1 MITMQLR
8 AAKLSKKSTD
18 YKNWNNFCGIVTIL
32 LLFSASAKAQHFDSV
47 KVRKDTLQTTAVP
60 FFNKYSLLTAQQP
73 VLSKKIST
81 NLGSPFAHWGFMCKG
96 EYRLEQKT
104 GIPLKVRL
112 GSLEYVNKLE
122 GKQ

>member
-32 LLFSASAKAQHFDSV
+32 LLFSAPVKAQLFDSV
-47 KVRKDTLQTTAVP
+47 KVRKVALQTTPLP
-60 FFNKYSLLTAQQP
+60 FFNKYSLLTTQQP

-122 GKQ
+122 GKR

>member
-1 MITMQLR
+1 MITMQLQ

-32 LLFSASAKAQHFDSV
+32 LLFSAPVKAQYADSV
-47 KVRKDTLQTTAVP
+47 KVRKDAHQTAALP
-60 FFNKYSLLTAQQP
+60 LFNKYDLFKTQQS
-73 VLSKKIST
+73 VLSKKISA
-81 NLGSPFAHWGFMCKG
+81 NLGNPFAHWGFICKG